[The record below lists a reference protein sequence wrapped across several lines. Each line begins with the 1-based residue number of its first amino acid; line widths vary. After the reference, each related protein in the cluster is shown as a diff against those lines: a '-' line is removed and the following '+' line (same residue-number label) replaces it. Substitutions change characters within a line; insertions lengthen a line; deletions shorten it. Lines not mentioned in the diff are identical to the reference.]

1 VPFRCYDPELQQEPF
16 VYRLIEAINH
26 YGDGLKLLANEKC
39 GDGIISAID
48 FYVTMDQV
56 SVKCIYQPSSK
67 LSIVCKREV
76 KEVTETVF
84 RVMKK
89 VVGNNDQ
96 NDGLVES
103 LHSSLLL

>member
-56 SVKCIYQPSSK
+56 KGTNGEDR
-67 LSIVCKREV
+67 L
-76 KEVTETVF
+76 
-84 RVMKK
+84 
-89 VVGNNDQ
+89 VVSLNGKFLPHIEQRSENNTFKPQ
-96 NDGLVES
+96 A
-103 LHSSLLL
+103 